1 MAAKM
6 RAGRS
11 REDVR
16 ELLEFEE
23 ADAWFEY
30 LSATREAPE
39 SCYENVERWA
49 WSRLCG
55 RLRSIRARRAELVPV
70 A

>member
-1 MAAKM
+1 M
-6 RAGRS
+6 RATRS

-16 ELLEFEE
+16 ELLEIEE

-30 LSATREAPE
+30 LCATREAPA
-39 SCYENVERWA
+39 SCYSTVEHWA
-49 WSRLCG
+49 WLRLRG

>member
-1 MAAKM
+1 M
-6 RAGRS
+6 RARQS
-11 REDVR
+11 RQDIR
-16 ELLEFEE
+16 ELFEIEE

-30 LSATREAPE
+30 LWATREAPA

-49 WSRLCG
+49 WSKLRG
-55 RLRSIRARRAELVPV
+55 RLRSIRARRNELVPV

>member
-1 MAAKM
+1 M
-6 RAGRS
+6 RARRS
-11 REDVR
+11 REDIR
-16 ELLEFEE
+16 ELLEIEE

-30 LSATREAPE
+30 LCATREAPA

-49 WSRLCG
+49 WSKLRS
-55 RLRSIRARRAELVPV
+55 RLRSIRARRNELVPV